1 MKKVEDKKVKIA
13 KQYHNIKNDTIVEK
27 EKKLKGLE
35 SEIANLKMR
44 LSDVKVTKVNNNN
57 YSQVR
62 RIKLNL

>member
-1 MKKVEDKKVKIA
+1 MKKVEDNKVKIA
-13 KQYHNIKNDTIVEK
+13 NQYHNIKNDTIVEK